1 MTTDQLDPRAAGVV
15 ASSPI
20 AIEHVH
26 KTYFP
31 ARRSQPPV
39 VALDDIDFEIRPG
52 EFLSLVGPSGCGK
65 STLLN
70 IMGGLL
76 EATQGQVTFE
86 GTPITGPRPEIGMM
100 FQSPVLFPWRSI
112 IKNVLLPVDV
122 TKGRRSRRKYQDRAR
137 ELLARVGL
145 EEFAESYPNE
155 LSGGMQ
161 QRAALAR
168 LLLQDPQVMLLD
180 EPFGA
185 LDEFTR
191 EEMNIDLLRLWSG
204 SNKTIVFVTHNI
216 LEAVFLSDRIAVMT
230 PRPGQ
235 VAKVITSTLP
245 RPREISLMKTTEF
258 QDIAFEVRQLL
269 GVD

>member
-1 MTTDQLDPRAAGVV
+1 MTTERLDRTAIGVT

-39 VALDDIDFEIRPG
+39 VALDDIDFQIEPG

-86 GTPITGPRPEIGMM
+86 GTPISGPRPEIGMM
-100 FQSPVLFPWRSI
+100 FQSPVLFPWRTI
-112 IKNVLLPVDV
+112 IKNVLLPIDV
-122 TKGRRSRRKYQDRAR
+122 TQGRRSRNKYKARAH
-137 ELLARVGL
+137 ELLQRVGL

-245 RPREISLMKTTEF
+245 RPREISLMKTAEF

>member
-1 MTTDQLDPRAAGVV
+1 MTMERLDRSGIGVT

-20 AIEHVH
+20 SIEHVS

-39 VALDDIDFEIRPG
+39 VALDDIDFEIQPG

-76 EATQGQVTFE
+76 AATDGVVTFE
-86 GTPITGPRPEIGMM
+86 NTPITGPRPEIGMM

-112 IKNVLLPVDV
+112 IKNVLLPIDV
-122 TKGRRSRRKYQDRAR
+122 TKGRRSRNQYKARAH
-137 ELLARVGL
+137 ELLQRVGL

-204 SNKTIVFVTHNI
+204 SAKTIVFVTHNI

-230 PRPGQ
+230 PRPGR

-245 RPREISLMKTTEF
+245 RPREISLMKTAEF